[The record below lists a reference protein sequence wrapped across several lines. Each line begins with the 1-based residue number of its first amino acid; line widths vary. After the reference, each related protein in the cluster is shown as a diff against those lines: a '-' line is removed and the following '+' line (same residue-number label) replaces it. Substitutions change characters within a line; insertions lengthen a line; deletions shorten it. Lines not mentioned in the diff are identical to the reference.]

1 MPDPSGLQAAH
12 DRYMRGLEARER
24 GALNRLARGYAEA
37 WRVMRDQLVA
47 NVARIQRAQA
57 SPDGIVPLDLVLRD
71 QRLRALLEQSET
83 EIRRLGSLGAEIAE
97 ELQRFAAES
106 AVRDSDEAM
115 RAAWRDRLSAILDP
129 DTRRALR
136 DMPSWARIPTEALQ
150 DLYGFTAD
158 GSPLATLFD
167 AIGPQAR
174 AGWESALVQGLARGL
189 NPRDV
194 AAMAQRATATG
205 MARAMTIA
213 RTEMLRAYRQASGR
227 NYQANSDVVR
237 EWVWISA
244 GERRTCAACLGLH
257 GSIHPVTEVMSSH
270 PNCRCSMAP
279 RTRTLKEILGVDI
292 PGDDSQISV
301 PTGDS
306 IFSRLSDDDQR
317 VVLGGPGAL
326 AAWKAGEVELRDFIG
341 QRRSPVWGDS
351 HYQRSLRDARAAADE
366 RRRRAPPTPPPPAPK
381 SPRSPRN
388 PRAPR
393 AAAPVQGKPGT
404 PVRPSRA
411 GPHASSVSGALN
423 MEPRISGAYGND
435 VGAAIDRVHG
445 DGPLSPIPVT
455 IKRMPKGRQGQF
467 ATYGSGT
474 PAEINMRAKPD
485 HPRLTLAHEIGHWLD
500 QSGIGRNGAAPTSG
514 GHGQVT
520 RWLSIWPDKAPAEMV
535 AWKEAVDKSDARG
548 QLANLQHQMRTK
560 KHIEFT
566 TEDGTPN
573 MARLSPTWLAYSLRT
588 EELWARSYA
597 QYIAVRSG
605 DAGMMAELRT
615 EQAEQ
620 RRMAVPITTQW
631 QDADFAPIA
640 RAMDALFAA
649 LGWLH

>member
-24 GALNRLARGYAEA
+24 SALNRLARGYADA
-37 WRVMRDQLVA
+37 WRAMREQLVA

-57 SPDGIVPLDLVLRD
+57 SADGIVPLNLVLQD
-71 QRLRALLEQSET
+71 QRLRALLDQSEA
-83 EIRRLGSLGAEIAE
+83 EIRRLGNLGAEVAE
-97 ELQRFAAES
+97 ELQKFAADS
-106 AVRDSDEAM
+106 AIRDSDEAM
-115 RAAWRDRLSAILDP
+115 RAAWRDRLSAVLDP

-136 DMPSWARIPTEALQ
+136 DLPSWARVPTSALE

-158 GSPLATLFD
+158 GSPLAALFD

-174 AGWESALVQGLARGL
+174 AGWESALVQGLALGL

-194 AAMAQRATATG
+194 AARAQRATATG

-257 GSIHPVTEVMSSH
+257 GSVHPVTEIMSSH

-279 RTRTLKEILGVDI
+279 RTRTLKEILGVDV

-301 PTGDS
+301 PPGEEL
-306 IFSRLSDDDQR
+306 FSRLSDDDKQ

-326 AAWKAGEVELRDFIG
+326 AAWRAGEVELRDFIG
-341 QRRSPVWGDS
+341 LRRSPVWGDS

-366 RRRRAPPTPPPPAPK
+366 RRRRAPPTPPP
-381 SPRSPRN
+381 SPRPDKPKRPPRT
-388 PRAPR
+388 PAAESRAPGR
-393 AAAPVQGKPGT
+393 AS
-404 PVRPSRA
+404 SRA
-411 GPHASSVSGALN
+411 GAHASKVSAALN
-423 MEPRISGAYGND
+423 METRIAGAYGNE
-435 VGAAIDRVHG
+435 VVAAIDRVHG

-455 IKRMPKGRQGQF
+455 IKRMPGGRQGQF
-467 ATYGSGT
+467 ATYNQI
-474 PAEINMRAKPD
+474 PAEINMRARPD

-500 QSGIGRNGAAPTSG
+500 QSGIGRNGAAPTDG

-520 RWLSIWPDKAPAEMV
+520 RWLSIWPDKAPAELL
-535 AWKEAVDKSDARG
+535 AWKEAVDRSAARG
-548 QLANLQHQMRTK
+548 QLADLQHQMRTK

-573 MARLSPTWLAYSLRT
+573 KARLSPTWLAYSLRT
-588 EELWARSYA
+588 DELWARSYA

-631 QDADFAPIA
+631 QDADFVPIA
-640 RAMDALFAA
+640 RAMDALFSA